1 MEEEKG
7 RHRCS
12 VFLAFMI
19 LSTITLRS
27 SHAADTLSAGQSI
40 RDGQTLISAAQ
51 TFELGFFSPPNSSNR
66 YLGIWYQKLSPRTI
80 IWVGNRERPIPNISG
95 FLTIDAQGTLMIL
108 DKIGTSIMIASN
120 TGSTN
125 LTSATLLDSGNLVLK
140 QWNSSQDAQPL
151 WQSFDH
157 PTDTFLPGMKLGL
170 DGKRNRLLTSWR
182 SSDDP
187 GPGDFSAGID
197 PNGTKQFFM
206 WYKGEVQWQSGL
218 WNGTSFGLVNRM
230 TSGQYNI
237 TYTPHWI
244 DGYYYYTFGDSSLI
258 TRGVMEVSGQF
269 KQFIWL
275 ESEEEWV
282 VLWVQPK
289 ELPCEIRATCGAN
302 GICSGSHDNSTTCR
316 CMYGFVPAS
325 YQRWRSNDWSE
336 GCMRRTPTTECERD
350 VFFGL
355 TNVKLPIFSSREGDS
370 SVSLEDCESS
380 CGRDCS
386 CTAYAAAYANG
397 TGCLFWS
404 GGLLGLQDGT
414 QDLYVRLAASDLSQD
429 SGEKETSQLLS
440 SRSPPSASFVL
451 SSDSIKPGENSKGSD
466 SSSFSFKSVSAA
478 TDHFSDSNKLGEG
491 GFGRV
496 YRGLLE
502 GQQVAVK
509 RLARTSGQGIEE
521 FQNEITLIANLQ
533 HKNVVRLLGYCIEKE
548 ENILIYEY
556 MPNKSLDYY
565 IFDRIRR
572 SELSWAKRVVIIEG
586 IAQGLLYLHKFSR
599 FRVIHRDLKTSNI
612 LLDSEM
618 NPKISDFGLARI
630 FEQNEDQANTKR
642 VVGTYGYMPPEYAMN
657 GIFSTKFDVFSF
669 GVIVLEIVS
678 GRRTARFFDSESS
691 SNLLRYSWELWREG
705 KSLDLLDSS
714 LDIPESGEE
723 ISRCINIALLCAQ
736 ENAADRPTM
745 SAVVSMLTSGAA
757 SLPAPRPPAFF
768 LVAVSKKRLSS
779 SLEGTSTENDATVT
793 ALTGR

>member
-12 VFLAFMI
+12 VFLTFMI

-66 YLGIWYQKLSPRTI
+66 YVGIWYHKLSPRTI

-140 QWNSSQDAQPL
+140 QWNSSQDEQPL

-157 PTDTFLPGMKLGL
+157 PTDTFIPGMKLGL

-197 PNGTKQFFM
+197 PNGTRQFFL
-206 WYKGEVQWQSGL
+206 WYKGEVQWQSGV
-218 WNGTSFGLVNRM
+218 WNGTSFALVSRM
-230 TSGQYNI
+230 TSGRYNS

-244 DGYYYYTFGDSSLI
+244 DGYYYYTVGDSSVI

-289 ELPCEIRATCGAN
+289 ELPCEVPATCGAN
-302 GICSGSHDNSTTCR
+302 GICSASHDNSTTCR

-350 VFFGL
+350 GFFRS
-355 TNVKLPIFSSREGDS
+355 TSVKLPIFSSRERNS
-370 SVSLEDCESS
+370 SLSLEDCKSS

-404 GGLLGLQDGT
+404 GELLGLQDGT

-451 SSDSIKPGENSKGSD
+451 SSDTIKPGENNKGSD
-466 SSSFSFKSVSAA
+466 TSSFSFKSVSAA

-630 FEQNEDQANTKR
+630 FGQNEDQANTKR

-657 GIFSTKFDVFSF
+657 GIFSTKFDIFSF

-714 LDIPESGEE
+714 LDSPESGEE

-768 LVAVSKKRLSS
+768 LVAVPKKGLSS
-779 SLEGTSTENDATVT
+779 SLEGASTENDATVT
-793 ALTGR
+793 ALH